1 MPPET
6 PVSPFLDKPSGRDGS
21 GRFAAGNMCALKTGE
36 FSEQI
41 RAVALESSEAVAAL
55 ARRREAITADLGG
68 DLSTI
73 RADLVE
79 RYVQIAALA
88 DHFVGTLIA
97 EGPKTLSGRTR
108 QALTTFLALADRQR
122 KLGEL
127 LALERRAKKAPTVQ
141 ELLGD
146 LREERRS

>member
-1 MPPET
+1 M
-6 PVSPFLDKPSGRDGS
+6 
-21 GRFAAGNMCALKTGE
+21 N
-36 FSEQI
+36 
-41 RAVALESSEAVAAL
+41 
-55 ARRREAITADLGG
+55 
-68 DLSTI
+68 LSTI
-73 RADLVE
+73 KADLVE

-108 QALTTFLALADRQR
+108 QALTTYLALADRQR

-127 LALERRAKKAPTVQ
+127 LGLERKQKRAPSVQ

-146 LREERRS
+146 LREEKRS